1 MFDNPAIYFLM
12 GTPNAGTKDPLA
24 LLEQALEGGITH
36 FQLREKGEGALS
48 GSALED
54 FAAGCKSLCADYEV
68 PFFVNDDVDL
78 ACTVEADGIHI
89 GQEDMDCG
97 AVRKRIGYSMALGVS
112 VHSVK
117 EANEALACGAT
128 YLGMG
133 PVYGTRSKADA
144 KPAAG
149 VNEIRKVK
157 AQYPHVP
164 IIGIGGIEPHNAD
177 AVWQAGA
184 SGIAIISSIAEA
196 DDVMGQIQRFKGS
209 IPGRHVG

>member
-1 MFDNPAIYFLM
+1 M
-12 GTPNAGTKDPLA
+12 GTHNAGTKEPLA
-24 LLEQALEGGITH
+24 LLKEALEGGITH
-36 FQLREKGEGALS
+36 FQLREKGEGALT
-48 GSALED
+48 GAALED
-54 FAAGCKSLCADYEV
+54 FAAACKTLCTDYQV

-78 ACTVEADGIHI
+78 ACTVAADGIHI

-117 EANEALACGAT
+117 QANQALTCGAT

-164 IIGIGGIEPHNAD
+164 IIGIGGIEPHNAE

-184 SGIAIISSIAEA
+184 SGIAVISSIAQAE
-196 DDVMGQIQRFKGS
+196 DVMGQIQRFQGS
-209 IPGRHVG
+209 IPGRRVG

>member
-12 GTPNAGTKDPLA
+12 GTPNAGTKDPLS

-54 FAAGCKSLCADYEV
+54 FAAACKTLCADYKV
-68 PFFVNDDVDL
+68 PFFINDDVDL

-117 EANEALACGAT
+117 EANQALTCGAT

-144 KPAAG
+144 KPVAG
-149 VNEIRKVK
+149 VSEIRKVK

-184 SGIAIISSIAEA
+184 SGIAIISSIAQA
-196 DDVMGQIQRFKGS
+196 DDVIGQIQRFQGS
-209 IPGRHVG
+209 IPGRRVG

>member
-24 LLEQALEGGITH
+24 LLEQALKGGITH

-54 FAAGCKSLCADYEV
+54 FAASCKKLCKAYDV

-78 ACTVEADGIHI
+78 ACSVEADGIHI

-117 EANEALACGAT
+117 EANQALACGAT

-133 PVYGTRSKADA
+133 PVYGTSSKADA
-144 KPAAG
+144 KPPAG
-149 VNEIRKVK
+149 VSEIRKVK

-164 IIGIGGIEPHNAD
+164 IIGIGGIEPHNAE

-184 SGIAIISSIAEA
+184 SGIAIISSIAAA
-196 DDVMGQIQRFKGS
+196 DDVMGQIQRFQGS
-209 IPGRHVG
+209 IPGRRVG